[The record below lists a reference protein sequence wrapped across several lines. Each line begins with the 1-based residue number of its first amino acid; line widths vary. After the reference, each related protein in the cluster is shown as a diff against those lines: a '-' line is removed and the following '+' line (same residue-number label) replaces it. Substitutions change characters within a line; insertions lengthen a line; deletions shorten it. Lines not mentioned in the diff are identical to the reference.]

1 MLNTYWIIFQ
11 SNLYLVI
18 FLIHCWIWFTNIL
31 GKILAPMLP
40 NELTLIFLCFSTISN
55 FVIRVKLDSYKGNLF
70 SHETD
75 YAQFTYST
83 VSSYCAHFSEFRQEY
98 SFMTITTV
106 KIQRSSISVTLTPK
120 RFPCPA
126 SSWSNPPLTD
136 FHFSVAFFFPS
147 LSPALPP
154 FLPSSYF

>member
-1 MLNTYWIIFQ
+1 
-11 SNLYLVI
+11 
-18 FLIHCWIWFTNIL
+18 
-31 GKILAPMLP
+31 MLP

-98 SFMTITTV
+98 SFMTIV
-106 KIQRSSISVTLTPK
+106 S
-120 RFPCPA
+120 
-126 SSWSNPPLTD
+126 PPPQND
-136 FHFSVAFFFPS
+136 FLVLLLHGQI
-147 LSPALPP
+147 LP
-154 FLPSSYF
+154 